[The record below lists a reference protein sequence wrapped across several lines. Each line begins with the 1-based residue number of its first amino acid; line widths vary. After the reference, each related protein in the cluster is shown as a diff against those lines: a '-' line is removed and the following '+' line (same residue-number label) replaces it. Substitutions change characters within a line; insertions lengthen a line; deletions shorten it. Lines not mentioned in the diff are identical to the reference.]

1 MYGYPIALN
10 LLELILYLRLFLMVY
25 YKGDE
30 TMKLLISIPVSIEY
44 EIFVLQ
50 FMVGLIS
57 YLIRE

>member
-1 MYGYPIALN
+1 
-10 LLELILYLRLFLMVY
+10 MVY